1 MYSNNSNTY
10 IYLFFIYVYMYT
22 GCHVAYRP
30 TQPTKS
36 FVKGGNEHGPGGV
49 YDGMAD
55 VQLLSHAHV
64 FIGSGGST
72 FSSIVSSIVKQRW
85 TDHAYAGTTNTASV
99 QMSNHIHE
107 HTHSSLQFPTVSGLV
122 YEGPTAS
129 QLVRKER
136 FELAFGDSF
145 WIWGA
150 SDLYIHASSSQLEAQ
165 RLTTAKFRIHYP
177 FLTTTTTTTS
187 TSIPSIK
194 SSTTSTN
201 TSHTTYTTT
210 VSTWSCDEVA
220 LDKMYPTLP
229 FNQWVRRPRV
239 RVYEVIASIGCICV
253 LCMMVC
259 VLVIICIYKRRVY
272 GKR

>member
-1 MYSNNSNTY
+1 M
-10 IYLFFIYVYMYT
+10 
-22 GCHVAYRP
+22 
-30 TQPTKS
+30 
-36 FVKGGNEHGPGGV
+36 KGGDEHGPGGV
-49 YDGMAD
+49 YDGIAD

-72 FSSIVSSIVKQRW
+72 FSSIVASIVKQRW
-85 TDHAYAGTTNTASV
+85 TDHVYAGTTNTASV

-122 YEGPTAS
+122 YEGPTGTTS
-129 QLVRKER
+129 QLVRR
-136 FELAFGDSF
+136 DGFELAFGDSI
-145 WIWGA
+145 WIYGA
-150 SDLYIHASSSQLEAQ
+150 SDTYIHASSSQLEAQ

-177 FLTTTTTTTS
+177 FLTTSTITS
-187 TSIPSIK
+187 TSKPS
-194 SSTTSTN
+194 TNLNAPSTN

-210 VSTWSCDEVA
+210 VLTWSCDEVA

-229 FNQWVRRPRV
+229 FNQWLRRPRV

>member
-1 MYSNNSNTY
+1 MHV
-10 IYLFFIYVYMYT
+10 YV

-30 TQPTKS
+30 TQPTKR
-36 FVKGGNEHGPGGV
+36 FVKGGDEHGPGGV
-49 YDGMAD
+49 YDGIAD

-64 FIGSGGST
+64 FVGSGGST
-72 FSSIVSSIVKQRW
+72 FSSIVASIVKQRW
-85 TDHAYAGTTNTASV
+85 TDHAYAGTTNTAPI
-99 QMSNHIHE
+99 QMSSNIHA
-107 HTHSSLQFPTVSGLV
+107 HTHSSLQFPTASGLV

-129 QLVRKER
+129 QLVRKEGIQ
-136 FELAFGDSF
+136 LGFGGSF

-150 SDLYIHASSSQLEAQ
+150 SDVYIHASSCQLEAQ

-177 FLTTTTTTTS
+177 FLTTS
-187 TSIPSIK
+187 TSNTTFSSTNQHPLTSSVNSN
-194 SSTTSTN
+194 SSTTST
-201 TSHTTYTTT
+201 TT
-210 VSTWSCDEVA
+210 VLTWSCDEVA

-253 LCMMVC
+253 LC
-259 VLVIICIYKRRVY
+259 IIMCIVGLQCLYKRRVY